1 MPTWKIKGYWCYF
14 KVNDL
19 TQGKPAHIHIETA
32 RGEIE
37 YWLEPIDTKS
47 QDEIKVKKIKGHVSE
62 QEQNETERIV
72 EENQNLFLKEWN
84 KRKAKL
90 EK

>member
-19 TQGKPAHIHIETA
+19 TKGKPAHIHIETS

-37 YWLEPIDTKS
+37 FWLEPTDTKS
-47 QDEIKVKKIKGHVSE
+47 KDEVKVKKIKK
-62 QEQNETERIV
+62 NETERIV
-72 EENQNLFLKEWN
+72 KKNKDLFLGEWN
-84 KRKAKL
+84 KRKVEI
-90 EK
+90 EKD